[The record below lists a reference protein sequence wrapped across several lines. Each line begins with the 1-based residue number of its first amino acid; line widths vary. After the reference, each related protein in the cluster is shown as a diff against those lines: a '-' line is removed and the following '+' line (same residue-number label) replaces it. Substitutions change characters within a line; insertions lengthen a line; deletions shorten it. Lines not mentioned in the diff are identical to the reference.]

1 MIPAHRN
8 EAGSGD
14 EDAAPAATQEI
25 LASILA
31 TDSRGT
37 IAFTPEGRLILAN
50 AAVGAVLVARWHNF
64 GGSEDWAPACARAR
78 AVGSAELVLDSGE
91 QGELH
96 AITAESG
103 LVRFYLLRLAG
114 PDRADPHQ
122 RRAEKLAE
130 MAHDLRAPLQSLIIA
145 ADGLGDGGDGREA
158 EIGALA
164 QLALDQVR
172 NLLETLRM
180 EEVSADF
187 EPEDVFDLTALVGD
201 MVKLVEP
208 ICRRS
213 GNFILT
219 DLPAAPAWH
228 RGAPHL
234 VRAILQN
241 LITNA
246 NRFNMQGPVSVRL
259 KLEPTSN
266 GREQL
271 ATLEVEDTG
280 PGLSEAERQLVLS
293 PRRGM
298 RAAGSGSAEGYGLG
312 LGIVSRAVNRLRGT
326 LEVGPGKETG
336 TLFRIRFPLIIA
348 AEPAPVSAEGSGQ
361 VSLSG
366 LRILVVEDNP
376 VNLAI
381 LLRALADA
389 GAEAEGVVNGT
400 DALDRA
406 GRNPG
411 RYDVVLLDVTLPD
424 IDGIEVARLIRAGEA
439 EGDHLLIIGL
449 TAHVGSV
456 VHGSGL
462 AAGMDHIL
470 IKPVRPSE
478 LRIALRDAK
487 QGARPK
493 QQAHK
498 HMQSPEMMLDRAL
511 VLELSE
517 EMGPAATLGFMR
529 KALEEARSVLQAA
542 EEGMES
548 GALRARIHS
557 AIGSSGL
564 TGLSGLEYALR
575 HLQVSARE
583 GTTDRAGLE
592 LALQII
598 EDTAG
603 RIDQWAQEVSL

>member
-1 MIPAHRN
+1 MIPEQRDETA
-8 EAGSGD
+8 AAGD
-14 EDAAPAATQEI
+14 EAAVAQLQEI

-37 IAFTPEGRLILAN
+37 VAFTPAGRLILSN
-50 AAVGAVLVARWHNF
+50 AGVGAVLVARWHNF
-64 GGSEDWAPACARAR
+64 GASEDWAPACALAR
-78 AVGSAELVLDSGE
+78 ERGIAEVVLDSGE

-96 AITAESG
+96 AIAAESG
-103 LVRFYLLRLAG
+103 LVRFYLLRLSG
-114 PDRADPHQ
+114 PDRADPHH
-122 RRAEKLAE
+122 RLSERLAE

-145 ADGLGDGGDGREA
+145 TEGLGGEVGDGREA

-180 EEVSADF
+180 EEVTADF
-187 EPEDVFDLTALVGD
+187 EPEDVFDLTGLVRD
-201 MVKLVEP
+201 MAKLVEP

-213 GNFILT
+213 GNSVVT
-219 DLPAAPAWH
+219 ELPGEASWH

-234 VRAILQN
+234 IRAILQN

-246 NRFNMQGPVSVRL
+246 NRFNMNGPVTVRL
-259 KLEPTSN
+259 KLEPTEG
-266 GREQL
+266 GREKL
-271 ATLEVEDTG
+271 AVLEIEDVG
-280 PGLSEAERQLVLS
+280 PGLSEAERQLVFA

-298 RAAGSGSAEGYGLG
+298 RPVGAGEGYGLG
-312 LGIVSRAVNRLRGT
+312 LGIVSRAVSRLRGT
-326 LEVGPGKETG
+326 LEVSPGRERG
-336 TLFRIRFPLIIA
+336 TLFRIRFPLAIA
-348 AEPAPVSAEGSGQ
+348 AAPQNVAADGQSQ

-366 LRILVVEDNP
+366 LNILVVEDNP

-389 GAEAEGVVNGT
+389 GAEAEGVVNGS
-400 DALDRA
+400 DALQRVL
-406 GRNPG
+406 GHPG
-411 RYDVVLLDVTLPD
+411 RFDVVLLDVTLPD
-424 IDGIEVARLIRAGEA
+424 IDGIEVARQIRAGEA
-439 EGDHLLIIGL
+439 EGQHLLIVGL

-456 VHGSGL
+456 IHGSGL

-478 LRIALRDAK
+478 LRIALRDVK
-487 QGARPK
+487 QGSRPK
-493 QQAHK
+493 QQVQQR
-498 HMQSPEMMLDRAL
+498 MQSPEMMLDNAL

-517 EMGPAATLGFMR
+517 EMGHAATLSFMR

-564 TGLSGLEYALR
+564 TGLSGIEYALR

-583 GTTDRAGLE
+583 GETDRA
-592 LALQII
+592 ALDLTAQMIGNTAQRI
-598 EDTAG
+598 EQWGEEG
-603 RIDQWAQEVSL
+603 RL